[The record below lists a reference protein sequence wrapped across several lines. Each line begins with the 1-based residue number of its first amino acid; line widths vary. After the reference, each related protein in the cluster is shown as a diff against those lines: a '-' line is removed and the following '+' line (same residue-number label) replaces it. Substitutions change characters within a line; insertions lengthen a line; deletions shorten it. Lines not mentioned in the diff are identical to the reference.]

1 MVQKYELYFIIN
13 HELDATANADLIK
26 NVTADLEANGAK
38 EVVVT
43 EEGVKRLAYPIKKRW
58 NGFYCLINFEMD
70 LTSTPK
76 IKELEKKLNLNEN
89 IIRYIIVNQT
99 EFLVKK
105 AKETLKEVEIKNH
118 RDFNKG
124 KKQKSDLSE
133 YLGIRAVDYKDVDY
147 LSQFASPYSK
157 IFVRTRTGNSAKSQR
172 KITKAIK
179 RARHM
184 ALMSFTPKHTA

>member
-1 MVQKYELYFIIN
+1 VQKYELYFIIN
-13 HELDATANADLIK
+13 HELDTQTNSDLIK
-26 NVTADLEANGAK
+26 GVVTDLEVNGAK
-38 EVVVT
+38 EISTT
-43 EEGVKRLAYPIKKRW
+43 EEGIKRLAYPINKNW

-70 LTSTPK
+70 LTTTSN
-76 IKELEKKLNLNEN
+76 IKEIERKLNLNEN

-99 EFLVKK
+99 EFLDNK
-105 AKETLKEVEIKNH
+105 AKETLKETEIKNH

-124 KKQKSDLSE
+124 KKQKGDLSE
-133 YLGIRAVDYKDVDY
+133 FLGIKDVDYKNVEY

-172 KITKAIK
+172 KISRAIK

>member
-13 HELDATANADLIK
+13 HELETQANSDLIK
-26 NVTADLEANGAK
+26 SVTTDLEASGAK
-38 EVVVT
+38 EISVT
-43 EEGVKRLAYPIKKRW
+43 EEGVKRLAYPIKKKW
-58 NGFYCLINFEMD
+58 NGFYCLVSFEMD
-70 LTSTPK
+70 LTTTPN
-76 IKELEKKLNLNEN
+76 IKEIERKLNLNED
-89 IIRYIIVNQT
+89 IMRYIIVNQT
-99 EFLVKK
+99 EFLDKK
-105 AKETLKEVEIKNH
+105 SKETIKESEIKNH

-124 KKQKSDLSE
+124 KKQKGDLSE
-133 YLGIRAVDYKDVDY
+133 FLGIKAIDYKDVDY